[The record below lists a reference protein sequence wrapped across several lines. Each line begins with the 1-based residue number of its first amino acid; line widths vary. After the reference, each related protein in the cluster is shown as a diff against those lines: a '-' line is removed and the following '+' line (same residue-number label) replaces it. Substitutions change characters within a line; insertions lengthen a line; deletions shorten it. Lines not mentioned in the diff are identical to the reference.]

1 MPVMAIEPDE
11 TYARRRREIARA
23 ARGPGLDPLDITYL
37 QIEDDTWS
45 FAHGELLDRW
55 RRFAAP
61 EILVASERLG
71 FPTSRVPQLSEV
83 TDRLARRTGFRFRAV
98 PGLVPVDEFF
108 GALADGVFLSTQYV
122 RHPSSPLYT
131 PEPDV
136 LHEVLGHA
144 TCLADPHLALLH
156 RAAGAAM
163 TRVERESS
171 RQFLADVFWFSAEF
185 GVLDGRDGPLAYG
198 AGLLSSAGEL
208 DWFRTHARFQPI
220 DIAEM
225 GTLPYDIDDYQP
237 VLFSARSLVEVADVV
252 GEFFADAT
260 DDRIDALRGKG

>member
-1 MPVMAIEPDE
+1 MAIEPDE
-11 TYARRRREIARA
+11 IYARRRREIASA
-23 ARGPGLDPLDITYL
+23 ARGPELDPLDITYL
-37 QIEDDTWS
+37 QVEDQTWS

-61 EILVASERLG
+61 EILTASEHLG
-71 FPTSRVPQLSEV
+71 LPTDRVPQLTEV

-98 PGLVPVDEFF
+98 PGLVPVDGLF
-108 GALADGVFLSTQYV
+108 GALADGIFLSTQYV

-156 RAAGAAM
+156 RAAGAAL
-163 TRVERESS
+163 TRVELESS

-185 GVLDGRDGPLAYG
+185 GVLDAPGGPQAYG

-208 DWFRTHARFQPI
+208 DWFRSEAAFRPI

-225 GTLPYDIDDYQP
+225 GTLPYDIDNYQP
-237 VLFSARSLVEVADVV
+237 VLFTARSLAEVTDVV
-252 GEFFADAT
+252 GEFFAVAT
-260 DDRIDALRGKG
+260 DDAIEALRARA

>member
-1 MPVMAIEPDE
+1 MAMETDE
-11 TYARRRREIARA
+11 TYARRRSQIADA
-23 ARGPGLDPLDITYL
+23 AAGAHRDPLDITYL
-37 QIEDDTWS
+37 RIEDETWA
-45 FAHGELLDRW
+45 FTHHALLDRW

-61 EILVASERLG
+61 EILTASQHLG
-71 FPTSRVPQLSEV
+71 LPTDRVPQLREV

-108 GALADGVFLSTQYV
+108 GALADGIFLSTQYV

-163 TRVERESS
+163 TRVELESS
-171 RQFLADVFWFSAEF
+171 RQFLADVFWFTAEF
-185 GVLDGRDGPLAYG
+185 GVLESERGPLAYG

-208 DWFRTHARFQPI
+208 DWFRTEATFRPL
-220 DIAEM
+220 DIAAM

-237 VLFSARSLVEVADVV
+237 VLFTARSLAEVTDVV

-260 DDRIDALRGKG
+260 DDDIEALRQH